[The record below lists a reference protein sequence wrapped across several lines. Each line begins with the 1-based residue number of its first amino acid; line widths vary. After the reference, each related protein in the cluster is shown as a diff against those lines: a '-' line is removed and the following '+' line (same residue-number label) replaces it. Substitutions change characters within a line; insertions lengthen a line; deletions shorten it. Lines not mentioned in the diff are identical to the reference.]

1 MKVYMRKRRSRIVP
15 VAIIAMMM
23 AVVFAVLAGVFGG
36 EYDEEGNRIDARVT
50 EYFNV
55 DIDVHENNS
64 YDFTERVG
72 TVFNTPGHGIFRYIP
87 KTWDGIDE
95 DVAGGWCSSDDLDA
109 YTESGSYVLQMG
121 SEDRVISGKH
131 EFTYGYNITMR
142 DDRDTSR
149 DTLYVDL
156 IPTNWQ
162 TPIEAAEITVRLPKA
177 IDKDSIKVYSGDTGT
192 ETLSEKVSWKYDGKK
207 KITVKAK
214 DLNLHEGITLFAEL
228 PEGYWVGQYNSDGSR
243 TGAVAMGIVIA
254 LAFAALWILY
264 GRRQQVVE
272 TVEFHPPEGVTPA
285 EIGLMIDGT
294 LDKKDMVSMFMY
306 FAQKGYLKIS
316 EKKKKAFRFTKLKDI
331 DRTREKSFAQVLF
344 DGIFYGGK
352 TEADSKD
359 MGTEFG
365 EHYMSA
371 CSTLEDSFGDV
382 MPAASRRIQRLE
394 GLCLY
399 IVPIILFF
407 MAEAYALRFNS
418 LGVLALIML
427 LISAFFAGKLRKS
440 YKNRNSGRKSGR
452 RLVRCVY
459 WIIDAMLLL
468 FAGVGLGDCFESDA
482 VGIVIAFCL
491 AVCHVFNVYFDRMSR
506 KVCENIGK
514 VLGLR
519 DFIKTAELD
528 RLKALVEDNPSYYFD
543 ILPYAYVLGLT
554 NVWAKK
560 FESIDIKLP
569 EWFDADPTGSY
580 IPALYMGSAMNHMA
594 GNVTSSVTKLVRE
607 SIMESS
613 DTGGGFTGGS
623 SGGGFSGGGSGGG
636 GGGFW

>member
-1 MKVYMRKRRSRIVP
+1 M
-15 VAIIAMMM
+15 
-23 AVVFAVLAGVFGG
+23 
-36 EYDEEGNRIDARVT
+36 
-50 EYFNV
+50 
-55 DIDVHENNS
+55 
-64 YDFTERVG
+64 
-72 TVFNTPGHGIFRYIP
+72 
-87 KTWDGIDE
+87 
-95 DVAGGWCSSDDLDA
+95 
-109 YTESGSYVLQMG
+109 
-121 SEDRVISGKH
+121 
-131 EFTYGYNITMR
+131 
-142 DDRDTSR
+142 
-149 DTLYVDL
+149 
-156 IPTNWQ
+156 
-162 TPIEAAEITVRLPKA
+162 
-177 IDKDSIKVYSGDTGT
+177 
-192 ETLSEKVSWKYDGKK
+192 
-207 KITVKAK
+207 
-214 DLNLHEGITLFAEL
+214 
-228 PEGYWVGQYNSDGSR
+228 
-243 TGAVAMGIVIA
+243 
-254 LAFAALWILY
+254 
-264 GRRQQVVE
+264 
-272 TVEFHPPEGVTPA
+272 
-285 EIGLMIDGT
+285 
-294 LDKKDMVSMFMY
+294 
-306 FAQKGYLKIS
+306 
-316 EKKKKAFRFTKLKDI
+316 
-331 DRTREKSFAQVLF
+331 
-344 DGIFYGGK
+344 
-352 TEADSKD
+352 
-359 MGTEFG
+359 
-365 EHYMSA
+365 
-371 CSTLEDSFGDV
+371 
-382 MPAASRRIQRLE
+382 
-394 GLCLY
+394 
-399 IVPIILFF
+399 FF